1 MHWRRKWQPTP
12 VFLPG
17 ESQGRGSLVGCRL
30 WGCIE
35 SDSTEATQQ
44 QQQGWKTKKS
54 WVWWSGDPIH
64 AVTLS
69 LISYMTYVVFFNCK
83 MGLVYN
89 LPWRVP
95 VWNQWDTYKM
105 LRCGQKVWQLCS
117 KFTKRLLLWN
127 HWEYIKPLFWRAV
140 CVWGKIL
147 GSNSW
152 IFMGLKQKCH
162 FVFRSLK
169 SVWQELHLQMA
180 ILAQGGFL
188 PIVVKQ
194 AGLIETAP
202 CRNHDISAFV

>member
-1 MHWRRKWQPTP
+1 MATHSSVLTWRIPGTGEP
-12 VFLPG
+12 CGLPSMG
-17 ESQGRGSLVGCRL
+17 LHRVGL
-30 WGCIE
+30 DW
-35 SDSTEATQQ
+35 SDSAAAAGLED
-44 QQQGWKTKKS
+44 KS